1 MNANKVIGISIVA
14 MGLGAIL
21 YYLINQRREIT
32 AGDKQ
37 GRYLSF
43 GTSYC
48 ISGLSGVMNINLPAL
63 TDGFYQ
69 DHEVSQNRSRL
80 NSIKNQFSSI
90 VSNISMITNIS
101 DSLIYSFIFIESG
114 GDQTAVNGNA
124 VGLMQIGINS
134 ATDIIYTEYKK
145 GRLGSAEA
153 DLLQRYLG
161 TRLNQIYT
169 MKSAGTVQVITS
181 SDLFNPELNIL
192 IGCIYLGQLI
202 DEHQENN
209 TVRLDKV
216 VIRYN
221 MGYYSYARGGQLIGD
236 VMGVLAKVNPIT
248 RSYITKL
255 IGKNG
260 ILEMLEAEKC
270 G

>member
-1 MNANKVIGISIVA
+1 MNTKNVIGISIA
-14 MGLGAIL
+14 AISLGAL
-21 YYLINQRREIT
+21 VYYLINQRREIT

-48 ISGLSGVMNINLPAL
+48 LSGLSGAMNINLPAL

-69 DHEVSQNRSRL
+69 DYEVSQNRSRL
-80 NSIKNQFSSI
+80 TSIKNRFSGI
-90 VSNISMITNIS
+90 VSNISTITNIS

-114 GDQTAVNGNA
+114 GDQAAVNGNA
-124 VGLMQIGINS
+124 VGLMQVGANS
-134 ATDIIYTEYKK
+134 ATDIIYTEHKK
-145 GRLGSAEA
+145 GRMNASERGILQKYLGS
-153 DLLQRYLG
+153 
-161 TRLNQIYT
+161 RLNEIYA
-169 MKSAGTVQVITS
+169 MKSAGTAQVIIS
-181 SDLFNPELNIL
+181 SDLFNPELNTL
-192 IGCIYLGQLI
+192 IGSIYLGQLI
-202 DEHQENN
+202 DEHQENG

-216 VIRYN
+216 VTRYN
-221 MGYYSYARGGQLIGD
+221 MGYYSFARGGQLIGD
-236 VMGVLAKVNPIT
+236 VMGVIAKVNPIT
-248 RSYITKL
+248 RAYITKL